1 MPTTEHDLSSTSDA
15 ELLIP
20 ALQRMGL
27 VQPGQAVR
35 FTPLTGGVSSLILKV
50 QTDDQ
55 VFCVKRALP
64 QLKVKALWEAP
75 VKRNRDEVAWLR
87 FAHQVLPQ
95 AVPAVLGDDE
105 QDMVFAMAYLDSQTH
120 PVWKQQL
127 LDGVIHTH
135 TAQAVAQRLAG
146 LHAAS
151 ARQPAL
157 LSRFDHDD
165 DFVAIRLSP
174 YFLHTARQQP
184 SVANSLEQLVAQTL
198 AHRSVLVHGD
208 VSPKNVLVG
217 PLGPVFLDAE
227 CACWGDP
234 AFDLAFVLN
243 HLLLKAVWQPAY
255 APALRSS
262 FDALHTA
269 YLAAV
274 DWEDRDALEARTCHV
289 LAGLLLA
296 RIDGKSPVEYLTQ
309 THQHDFVRRQAMAW
323 LHQPAKR
330 LAHMALAWN
339 PS

>member
-1 MPTTEHDLSSTSDA
+1 
-15 ELLIP
+15 
-20 ALQRMGL
+20 
-27 VQPGQAVR
+27 
-35 FTPLTGGVSSLILKV
+35 
-50 QTDDQ
+50 
-55 VFCVKRALP
+55 
-64 QLKVKALWEAP
+64 
-75 VKRNRDEVAWLR
+75 
-87 FAHQVLPQ
+87 
-95 AVPAVLGDDE
+95 
-105 QDMVFAMAYLDSQTH
+105 MAYLDSQTH

-135 TAQAVAQRLAG
+135 TAEAVAQRLAG

-151 ARQPAL
+151 ARNPAL
-157 LSRFDHDD
+157 LYRFDHDD

>member
-1 MPTTEHDLSSTSDA
+1 MPTIEHDLSSTSDA

-151 ARQPAL
+151 ARHPAL

-184 SVANSLEQLVAQTL
+184 SVAPMMENLVTQTL

-217 PLGPVFLDAE
+217 PQGPVFLDAE

-269 YLAAV
+269 YLAVV

-309 THQHDFVRRQAMAW
+309 PHQHDFVRRQAMAW

-330 LAHMALAWN
+330 LAHMAQAWN
-339 PS
+339 PT